1 MPTMQRLPNLPPSE
15 IGMASGNS
23 SNTSVVDKTITRV
36 DGKGLWRSWK
46 RNFKNKLLAVLD
58 LVDNSLDA
66 SIQAQQAGE
75 QSNFIGRCHI
85 YPDVY
90 DELGLGVSSE
100 TTTGIV
106 IVNNCTG
113 PIRSL
118 KHALEVYDSS
128 KVASGAGQVGENGVG
143 LKQACATMSDLS
155 FVLTKNES
163 TCELGIIA
171 ESLQRVEGCY
181 LPAFT
186 FSSVNQIGIE
196 GQLRSLCRVSDH
208 RDVAECIAMYGAAKS
223 GGLPDLSVGINRLTN
238 HFNKICNFHGNDYVF
253 AVVLDKIRHGHS
265 NAAVE
270 PTVDGEQKACV
281 ESLLRDM
288 KEQMP
293 KIYLHVPESFDFRIK
308 NSNLE
313 FKHWSKRLV
322 EFTSFTVRVGK
333 KVEWQQTVGKHDV
346 IDGSVYD
353 LRVFVGFDGWRIT
366 DRDAKKEATLHI
378 YSRQSGRLIST
389 VPDARTLLSLTA
401 GGTQFCQAL
410 TILIDDYK
418 GMLPLNPTKQEV
430 AFGVEATGEIH
441 KENLFKSV
449 GSIVTYFYHYNLK
462 KYGKKKMLTEAI
474 SEFGSAIVQDEISH
488 SHNHLKSLDTATLTT
503 FTNFNFKKYGS
514 DSLRVDSTKNPPQ
527 IRLGVDTR
535 YRLQPRVAAEAGRK
549 RKANKGAVDE
559 PVPRRARSSA
569 NYEAEDVS
577 SNAGIP
583 SAAAPYRHSSSRSR
597 SVPVR
602 SASWGVAA
610 VTRLL
615 DDDHDDSDGESE
627 PPPAR
632 AAASSRSSV
641 LSSSSRPVADLLFD
655 SDEEVL
661 DLEQEGNT
669 TNSGNGE
676 DEEDDIKPAAAL
688 SSASGS
694 AAKLA
699 YTGKSGDDNT
709 TTNTK
714 STNPYHGMFPS
725 DDSVDDE
732 VLGVD
737 HYRELCSNLTKKL
750 VERKRNHRRELAEKD
765 ERIRQLEQ
773 RVSQLEGKEKNG
785 YL

>member
-1 MPTMQRLPNLPPSE
+1 MCL
-15 IGMASGNS
+15 I
-23 SNTSVVDKTITRV
+23 
-36 DGKGLWRSWK
+36 
-46 RNFKNKLLAVLD
+46 
-58 LVDNSLDA
+58 
-66 SIQAQQAGE
+66 
-75 QSNFIGRCHI
+75 
-85 YPDVY
+85 
-90 DELGLGVSSE
+90 
-100 TTTGIV
+100 
-106 IVNNCTG
+106 
-113 PIRSL
+113 
-118 KHALEVYDSS
+118 
-128 KVASGAGQVGENGVG
+128 
-143 LKQACATMSDLS
+143 
-155 FVLTKNES
+155 
-163 TCELGIIA
+163 
-171 ESLQRVEGCY
+171 
-181 LPAFT
+181 
-186 FSSVNQIGIE
+186 
-196 GQLRSLCRVSDH
+196 
-208 RDVAECIAMYGAAKS
+208 
-223 GGLPDLSVGINRLTN
+223 
-238 HFNKICNFHGNDYVF
+238 
-253 AVVLDKIRHGHS
+253 
-265 NAAVE
+265 
-270 PTVDGEQKACV
+270 
-281 ESLLRDM
+281 
-288 KEQMP
+288 
-293 KIYLHVPESFDFRIK
+293 
-308 NSNLE
+308 
-313 FKHWSKRLV
+313 
-322 EFTSFTVRVGK
+322 TSF
-333 KVEWQQTVGKHDV
+333 H
-346 IDGSVYD
+346 
-353 LRVFVGFDGWRIT
+353 
-366 DRDAKKEATLHI
+366 
-378 YSRQSGRLIST
+378 
-389 VPDARTLLSLTA
+389 LSLS
-401 GGTQFCQAL
+401 
-410 TILIDDYK
+410 
-418 GMLPLNPTKQEV
+418 LPT
-430 AFGVEATGEIH
+430 
-441 KENLFKSV
+441 S
-449 GSIVTYFYHYNLK
+449 
-462 KYGKKKMLTEAI
+462 
-474 SEFGSAIVQDEISH
+474 
-488 SHNHLKSLDTATLTT
+488 
-503 FTNFNFKKYGS
+503 
-514 DSLRVDSTKNPPQ
+514 SLRVDSTKNPPQ

-549 RKANKGAVDE
+549 RKANKGAVGELFTVCINQFCPSLLTLILTFFCLDE